1 MKTRNIIIIALGA
14 LLTAA
19 CHSWDAPAEGAGMEN
34 YGNQHIEE
42 SNLITIAQ
50 LKSMIPT
57 PKLSDN
63 KDSLKLI
70 EKPTQIRGVVTANDE
85 GGNIYQSLYIQDE
98 TGGIA
103 ISISQGGL
111 YGAFAVGQC
120 VLIEMKGLYV
130 GSYGKQPQIGTVYIN
145 PNKENAYPS
154 VGRMSRDLWAEHY
167 KLIPAVEGLSAEP
180 IQARN
185 MYKFTLDND
194 CGRLITLRNVSLEG
208 ADGTAVFAP
217 EDGSVSLTSNCAN
230 RNLNEIGNVVIRTST
245 YAKFAKTVMPKGKVD
260 ITGVATRYNDTWQI
274 LMRTL
279 DDIKP
284 TTVDSSKDPVITPE
298 GDGTETAPYNVA
310 KTLDVVNAMPADGQS
325 EDIYIKGVIVNIV
338 SIGTNDNYG
347 NATYYIADEPE
358 AINGVFYIYRGFGL
372 QGQKFN
378 EGNAKIIKVGDE
390 VILKTKVTNYKG
402 KTPETVA
409 NTCSIVSLNGQT
421 EVDKEEIG
429 TADNPITVANAIE
442 YISGLK
448 NGGSSS
454 GDAYVKGIISNVQS
468 FNDKYKSI
476 TYYISDNGQTDN
488 QLQVYSGKGLNG
500 ADFSAL
506 TDLEV
511 GKTVIVK
518 GKLKKYVN
526 NNTGAVTNEIDQSSE
541 IISIQ

>member
-1 MKTRNIIIIALGA
+1 MCYQDAGWKNGPWLGN
-14 LLTAA
+14 
-19 CHSWDAPAEGAGMEN
+19 GV
-34 YGNQHIEE
+34 
-42 SNLITIAQ
+42 
-50 LKSMIPT
+50 
-57 PKLSDN
+57 
-63 KDSLKLI
+63 
-70 EKPTQIRGVVTANDE
+70 IR
-85 GGNIYQSLYIQDE
+85 
-98 TGGIA
+98 
-103 ISISQGGL
+103 
-111 YGAFAVGQC
+111 
-120 VLIEMKGLYV
+120 
-130 GSYGKQPQIGTVYIN
+130 
-145 PNKENAYPS
+145 
-154 VGRMSRDLWAEHY
+154 RSRDGVW
-167 KLIPAVEGLSAEP
+167 
-180 IQARN
+180 Q
-185 MYKFTLDND
+185 
-194 CGRLITLRNVSLEG
+194 NVY
-208 ADGTAVFAP
+208 T
-217 EDGSVSLTSNCAN
+217 
-230 RNLNEIGNVVIRTST
+230 
-245 YAKFAKTVMPKGKVD
+245 
-260 ITGVATRYNDTWQI
+260 TW
-274 LMRTL
+274 T
-279 DDIKP
+279 
-284 TTVDSSKDPVITPE
+284 
-298 GDGTETAPYNVA
+298 N
-310 KTLDVVNAMPADGQS
+310 
-325 EDIYIKGVIVNIV
+325 YIENV
-338 SIGTNDNYG
+338 SIGTTDNYG

-372 QGQKFN
+372 GGQKFN

-429 TADNPITVANAIE
+429 TADKPITVASAIE

-454 GDAYVKGIISNVQS
+454 GDAYVKGIISKVQS

-511 GKTVIVK
+511 GKTIIVK